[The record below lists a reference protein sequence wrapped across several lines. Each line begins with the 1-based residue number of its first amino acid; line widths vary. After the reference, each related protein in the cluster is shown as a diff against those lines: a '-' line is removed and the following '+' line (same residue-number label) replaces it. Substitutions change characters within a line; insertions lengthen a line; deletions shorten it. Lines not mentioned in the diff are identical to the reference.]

1 MNAARIFNLFCLYGN
16 VVRIKFLCFF
26 PSTKKGCAMV
36 QMSDALAVERV
47 VSNLNNT
54 SFFGSKMHLIGSNQA
69 WRQMTIS
76 AIQPFQLPD
85 GTPSFQDYTGCMN
98 NRFINPEMASKN
110 RILPPTNFLK
120 FFNTP
125 LGMETGD
132 VENLLKEYG
141 SPKPKCLKVFP
152 AKTKRSTW
160 GLIGFETVSEAV
172 EALVCCNHLPVPNP
186 TGKFPYIMKLCFAT

>member
-16 VVRIKFLCFF
+16 VVRVKFLW
-26 PSTKKGCAMV
+26 TKQGTGAMV
-36 QMSDALAVERV
+36 QMGDALAVERV

-54 SFFGSKMHLIGSNQA
+54 SFFGSKMHLISTNQA
-69 WRQMTIS
+69 WRQVTMT
-76 AIQPFQLPD
+76 PFQLTD
-85 GTPSFQDYTGCMN
+85 GTPSFQDYTGSMN

-125 LGMETGD
+125 LGLETGD

>member
-16 VVRIKFLCFF
+16 VVRVKFLW
-26 PSTKKGCAMV
+26 TKQGTGAMV
-36 QMSDALAVERV
+36 QMGDALAVERV

-54 SFFGSKMHLIGSNQA
+54 SFFGSKMHLFSTNQA
-69 WRQMTIS
+69 WWQVTRKLFLLT
-76 AIQPFQLPD
+76 D
-85 GTPSFQDYTGCMN
+85 GTPSFQDYTGSMN